1 MHFLNRCF
9 SNILKILFVF
19 IYLVNFLEAAY
30 TTEKLRVLNDYID
43 TFVVQCPLT
52 SKPNNQLVT
61 IEDLYWINENLSF
74 NKVDQDV
81 NIPNNLVDKAKLNIK
96 INPSL
101 NYVSCGYLY
110 NNVYIRIKMW
120 NFIYTGKRIGLD
132 KF

>member
-1 MHFLNRCF
+1 M
-9 SNILKILFVF
+9 
-19 IYLVNFLEAAY
+19 NFLEAAY